1 MTAKHRQLL
10 LISNEQ
16 KIKVF
21 RVCFSIEKCFKM
33 KQIMI
38 NVDKNNYIN
47 FKEKWKIGK
56 YHQTNEVIEDK

>member
-47 FKEKWKIGK
+47 
-56 YHQTNEVIEDK
+56 